1 MQAFSRLFFFLLIL
15 VVAGVSSS
23 CTTIDYGLGEPRQ
36 TINIWVDSFT
46 QAGAYESIDIL
57 WVIDRSCSM
66 NDNDM
71 EVVAGVEAMMNSLS
85 PDVNWRLQMITTGL
99 QPQPNTFP
107 LTQGS
112 TSKDALYMLAG
123 LPSDHQEQGF
133 SAVQEYIEYDPYAQ
147 TWLRPYAALLVVFV
161 SDEEEQSKMS
171 AADFAAWYQ
180 YQRGSV
186 YLSSIVNVEVANSVC
201 QYLHDANVGSKY
213 MDAAKHFN
221 GNIIDI
227 CSTDW
232 SAGVEEATQRL
243 EPLEEW
249 PLTHIPSLETIV
261 VFIDGLPDYGWEYEE
276 EMNMIYFDTA
286 PPEAALVEISYA
298 VQEFS
303 TEGDDPTDT
312 ATP

>member
-1 MQAFSRLFFFLLIL
+1 MQAFSRLFLFLLIL
-15 VVAGVSSS
+15 VTAGVNSS
-23 CTTIDYGLGEPRQ
+23 CTTIDYGLGEPRHP
-36 TINIWVDSFT
+36 INIWVDSFT
-46 QAGAYESIDIL
+46 QAGAYEAIDIL

-66 NDNDM
+66 NDNDT
-71 EVVAGVEAMMNSLS
+71 EVIAGVEAMMNSLS

-99 QPQPNTFP
+99 QAQPNTFP

-123 LPSDHQEQGF
+123 LPSDHLEQGF
-133 SAVQEYIEYDPYAQ
+133 TAVQDYIEYDAYAQ

-171 AADFAAWYQ
+171 AADFTAWYK

-186 YLSSIVNVEVANSVC
+186 YLSSIVNVETADSVC
-201 QYLHDANVGSKY
+201 LSLAQANVGYKY
-213 MDAAKHFN
+213 MEAANHFN

-243 EPLEEW
+243 EPVDQW
-249 PLTHIPSLETIV
+249 ALTHVPALETLV
-261 VFIDGLPDYGWEYEE
+261 VFIDGLPDYGWEYDEE
-276 EMNMIYFDTA
+276 TNKVYFDTA

-298 VQEFS
+298 VHEYSAPQNLL
-303 TEGDDPTDT
+303 TDT
-312 ATP
+312 GIP